1 MSLEYLREELLAM
14 LNEAEN
20 LPESELSP
28 VEGTNIKVKT
38 GRVSEFKSK
47 ARNYYERYFNHTLTD
62 AEEATIPYLKEAY
75 ETLVANRT
83 TSSNEYFFH

>member
-28 VEGTNIKVKT
+28 VD
-38 GRVSEFKSK
+38 RKS
-47 ARNYYERYFNHTLTD
+47 
-62 AEEATIPYLKEAY
+62 
-75 ETLVANRT
+75 VV
-83 TSSNEYFFH
+83 